1 MTLANDPLTFA
12 YMGTMYSSDCIEVLD
27 YMFPSE
33 GTVAEALVLSKDGLV
48 RVGGQHRRD
57 ARKSKEK
64 GK

>member
-1 MTLANDPLTFA
+1 
-12 YMGTMYSSDCIEVLD
+12 
-27 YMFPSE
+27 
-33 GTVAEALVLSKDGLV
+33 VAEALVLSKDGLV